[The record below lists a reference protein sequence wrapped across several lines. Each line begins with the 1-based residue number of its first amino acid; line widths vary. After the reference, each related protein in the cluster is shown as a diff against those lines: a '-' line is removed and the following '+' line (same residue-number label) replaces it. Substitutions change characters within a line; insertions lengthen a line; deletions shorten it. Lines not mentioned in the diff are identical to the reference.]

1 MHRRAGVMKWLGRWA
16 LADHPG
22 RGQSDADVSSEDGD
36 PFVTGTPLE
45 TIPSTA
51 AKVWP
56 PGEDMG
62 DLTPVDD
69 DPQAGSTAP
78 PVRVITI
85 ERQEDETARGDSGG
99 ADPSRPIGRGNPPR
113 AGQQHPGAPSRNPA
127 GRPPGIP
134 NPDRFSRFLAG
145 KVTGARADGKK
156 VQISRTERLMEMVAQ
171 DAANGDPAMRR
182 LLDQILAD
190 ERERDQRRSE
200 KARQDALRA
209 ERVTAPLRERLEQL
223 INNSVASEVDL
234 LSRLQDRGIVTREP
248 IEIAA
253 WMKTLIVARTD

>member
-1 MHRRAGVMKWLGRWA
+1 M
-16 LADHPG
+16 ADYPG
-22 RGQSDADVSSEDGD
+22 RGQSEGDAPAEGGD
-36 PFVTGTPLE
+36 PFETGTPLE

-99 ADPSRPIGRGNPPR
+99 ADPSRPIGRGNPLR
-113 AGQQHPGAPSRNPA
+113 AGQQQPGAPSRNPA

-156 VQISRTERLMEMVAQ
+156 VRISRTERLMEMIAQ
-171 DAANGDPAMRR
+171 DAANGDAAMRR
-182 LLDQILAD
+182 LLGQIIAD
-190 ERERDQRRSE
+190 ERIRDQRRSE
-200 KARQDALRA
+200 KERREALRA
-209 ERVTAPLRERLEQL
+209 EQPKAPVQEQL
-223 INNSVASEVDL
+223 RQLIDKVVASEVDL
-234 LSRLQDRGIVTREP
+234 LTRLQDCGIVTHEP